1 MERRDYLIIPVL
13 LAGLFYLLH
22 LGKSLLIPLVIAV
35 FIWYLINALAQ
46 SLSRISLGPRRRVP
60 YFLAFSGALL
70 IITLILYLFSGIIAG
85 NVSKVAAAAPAY
97 QQNLEA
103 LARRGIAILPDRE
116 PLRLE
121 SFSGLLNLGAMARS
135 LAVELTNFLGQW
147 ALVMLYLAFLFL
159 EQRSFG
165 DKLLA
170 LAGGRDREKL
180 VRSIIAKIDRDI
192 RAYLGIKTL
201 TSLATSLLCYL
212 IFSAVGLDFASFWAF
227 MVFLLNYIPTIG
239 SIIATALPSL
249 LALVQFGTPGPVL
262 AVVLGVTAVQQVIGS
277 LIEPRLMG
285 DQLNLSPL
293 VILLSLGLWG
303 RLWGISGMFLCVP
316 ITAIAMIIFSHFPRT
331 RPLALALSR
340 NGRLGAG

>member
-1 MERRDYLIIPVL
+1 
-13 LAGLFYLLH
+13 
-22 LGKSLLIPLVIAV
+22 
-35 FIWYLINALAQ
+35 
-46 SLSRISLGPRRRVP
+46 
-60 YFLAFSGALL
+60 
-70 IITLILYLFSGIIAG
+70 
-85 NVSKVAAAAPAY
+85 
-97 QQNLEA
+97 
-103 LARRGIAILPDRE
+103 
-116 PLRLE
+116 
-121 SFSGLLNLGAMARS
+121 MARS